1 MKKMSKILTFILVL
15 AMVLGTVAMAA
26 EPSYTISAT
35 DGSLEHGSITLTYT
49 YTVTKDVT
57 DDNNNTTSETKEVTE
72 TAFLKK
78 GSLSADIPKDAKVVI
93 SFNANTGYEFIGAKD
108 DANNPIE
115 DGAEITLTKSLIITP
130 EFRLKDTLG
139 GEAKISSFK
148 IDAICPSAYYWQQ
161 CHKKDSN
168 SNSVLDNN
176 LLKYTRYPG
185 KLNGTQS
192 PSTEIAKGYY
202 VDLTLYVNDAD
213 YAAFIS
219 TNGNSS
225 DKFSV
230 TTPGDSS
237 FLAGSTNPSASAV
250 INATTDGKGYS
261 ITLTGVYYVGGSD
274 NTLKLIVTQGNYN
287 AILSCKIDNATIIP
301 TTPDDDKPSEE
312 TTAAQP
318 YVIISSYSYGKGD
331 LVAGETRNVTMTF
344 RNTSKTMAVE
354 NMMVTMTLPDAM
366 MLTSSSN
373 SFYIESLAAEGT
385 ITKTVNVTVK
395 PTAAAQSHSMTVDF
409 TYDYLDNGTRR
420 NAKTTETIS
429 MPVLQVDRFTVTG
442 IDLPTQIFVGEENN
456 LSVNFVNKSRTDIY
470 NLSAKLSCEALSN
483 NGEEQYLGNLASGT
497 TSSADFY
504 ITANEKGELVG
515 EVIITYEDTNMNQ
528 RTVSVPF
535 TTQAASYEDI
545 YGPTDPVDP
554 GLDPVGPVEPETTGF
569 PWFWVIAGVVVV
581 AAGVFVALKL
591 RKNKKESVDEDEDI

>member
-1 MKKMSKILTFILVL
+1 MTVKKMSKILTFILVL
-15 AMVLGTVAMAA
+15 AMVLGTVAMAEVPTPA
-26 EPSYTISAT
+26 AKTPATQEETVTYTITAGTFTNGQMTVKYGTTQSPLASGASLTVEKDTEITVEFSAT
-35 DGSLEHGSITLTYT
+35 
-49 YTVTKDVT
+49 
-57 DDNNNTTSETKEVTE
+57 
-72 TAFLKK
+72 A
-78 GSLSADIPKDAKVVI
+78 
-93 SFNANTGYEFIGAKD
+93 GYEFVKATYKIGE
-108 DANNPIE
+108 NE
-115 DGAEITLTKSLIITP
+115 TSLSDGGKFTLTGNATITP
-130 EFRLKDTLG
+130 VFQAKSTLG
-139 GEAKISSFK
+139 GEKTADSFRL
-148 IDAICPSAYYWQQ
+148 DAICSGSYYWQMY
-161 CHKKDSN
+161 HKDMA
-168 SNSVLDNN
+168 NN
-176 LLKYTRYPG
+176 KKYTKYPG
-185 KLNGTQS
+185 S
-192 PSTEIAKGYY
+192 PADKVNPSSEIVKGNY
-202 VDLTLYVNDAD
+202 VDLTLYVTDNDFLKLCSSTD
-213 YAAFIS
+213 Y
-219 TNGNSS
+219 NKNN
-225 DKFSV
+225 FSV

-237 FLAGSTNPSASAV
+237 FLAGSGAGAEIEKWTVGSTDKGMV
-250 INATTDGKGYS
+250 IQ
-261 ITLTGVYYVGGSD
+261 LTGVYYVGGSD
-274 NTLKLIVTQGNYN
+274 NTLKLIITQGNYN
-287 AILSCKIDNATIIP
+287 AIVTCKIDNATIIP
-301 TTPDDDKPSEE
+301 TKPDDEKPDTE

-331 LVAGETRNVTMTF
+331 LVAGETRNITMTF

-409 TYDYLDNGTRR
+409 TYDYLDNGVRR

-442 IDLPTQIFVGEENN
+442 IDLPQQIFIGEENN

-470 NLSAKLSCEALSN
+470 NLSAKLNCEGLSN

-504 ITANEKGELVG
+504 ITGNEKGELVG

-535 TTQAASYEDI
+535 TTQVTSYEDVW
-545 YGPTDPVDP
+545 GPSNPSVDP
-554 GLDPVGPVEPETTGF
+554 GMDPGTDPGMEEPAGF
-569 PWFWVIAGVVVV
+569 PWFWVIGGVVVV
-581 AAGVFVALKL
+581 AAGVFVYLKL

>member
-15 AMVLGTVAMAA
+15 AMVLSTVAMAEVPTPAANTPATQEETVTYIITAGTVENGTLTIKYGSTQKPLTTGAKTAAIAKDTDITVVA
-26 EPSYTISAT
+26 EPKAGYELVALNYTIGETTTDIKT
-35 DGSLEHGSITLTYT
+35 DGKFTLT
-49 YTVTKDVT
+49 
-57 DDNNNTTSETKEVTE
+57 
-72 TAFLKK
+72 
-78 GSLSADIPKDAKVVI
+78 G
-93 SFNANTGYEFIGAKD
+93 NAT
-108 DANNPIE
+108 
-115 DGAEITLTKSLIITP
+115 ITP
-130 EFRLKDTLG
+130 VFQAKSTLG
-139 GEAKISSFK
+139 GEKTADSFRL
-148 IDAICPSAYYWQQ
+148 DAICSGSYYWQMY
-161 CHKKDSN
+161 HKDMA
-168 SNSVLDNN
+168 NN
-176 LLKYTRYPG
+176 KKYTKYPG
-185 KLNGTQS
+185 S
-192 PSTEIAKGYY
+192 PADKVNPSSEIVKGNY
-202 VDLTLYVNDAD
+202 VDLTLYVTDND
-213 YAAFIS
+213 FLKLCSS
-219 TNGNSS
+219 TGYSKDN
-225 DKFSV
+225 FSV

-237 FLAGSTNPSASAV
+237 FLAGSGAGAEIKKWTVGS
-250 INATTDGKGYS
+250 TDKGME
-261 ITLTGVYYVGGSD
+261 IQLTGVYYVGGSD
-274 NTLKLIVTQGNYN
+274 NTLKLIITQGNYN
-287 AILSCKIDNATIIP
+287 AIVTCKIDNATIIP
-301 TTPDDDKPSEE
+301 TKPDDEKPDTE

-331 LVAGETRNVTMTF
+331 LVAGETRNITMTF

-409 TYDYLDNGTRR
+409 TYDYLDNGVRR

-442 IDLPTQIFVGEENN
+442 IDLPQQIFIGEENN

-470 NLSAKLSCEALSN
+470 NLSAKLNCEGLSN

-504 ITANEKGELVG
+504 ITGNEKCELVG

-535 TTQAASYEDI
+535 TTQVTSYEDVW
-545 YGPTDPVDP
+545 GPSNPSVDP
-554 GLDPVGPVEPETTGF
+554 GMDPGTDPGMEEPAGF
-569 PWFWVIAGVVVV
+569 PWFWVIGGVAVV
-581 AAGVFVALKL
+581 AAGVFVYLKL

>member
-1 MKKMSKILTFILVL
+1 MTVKKMSKILIFILVL
-15 AMVLGTVAMAA
+15 AMVLGTVAMAEVPTPA
-26 EPSYTISAT
+26 AKTPATQEKTVTYTITAGIFTNGQMTIKYGTTQSPLASGASLTVEKDTEITVEFSAT
-35 DGSLEHGSITLTYT
+35 
-49 YTVTKDVT
+49 
-57 DDNNNTTSETKEVTE
+57 
-72 TAFLKK
+72 A
-78 GSLSADIPKDAKVVI
+78 
-93 SFNANTGYEFIGAKD
+93 GYEFVKATYKIGEK
-108 DANNPIE
+108 E
-115 DGAEITLTKSLIITP
+115 TSLSDGGKFTLTGDATITP
-130 EFRLKDTLG
+130 VFQAKSTLG
-139 GEAKISSFK
+139 GEKTADSFRL
-148 IDAICPSAYYWQQ
+148 DAICSGSYYWQMY
-161 CHKKDSN
+161 HKDMA
-168 SNSVLDNN
+168 NN
-176 LLKYTRYPG
+176 KKYTKYPG
-185 KLNGTQS
+185 DPADKVN
-192 PSTEIAKGYY
+192 PSSEIVKGNY
-202 VDLTLYVNDAD
+202 VDLTLYVTDD
-213 YAAFIS
+213 DFLSLYGS
-219 TNGNSS
+219 TGYSKNN
-225 DKFSV
+225 FSV

-237 FLAGSTNPSASAV
+237 FLAGSGAGAEIEKWTVGS
-250 INATTDGKGYS
+250 TDKGME
-261 ITLTGVYYVGGSD
+261 IQLTGVYYVGGSD
-274 NTLKLIVTQGNYN
+274 NTLKLIITQGNYN
-287 AILSCKIDNATIIP
+287 AIVTCKIDNATIIP
-301 TTPDDDKPSEE
+301 TKPDDEKPDTE

-331 LVAGETRNVTMTF
+331 LVAGETRNITMTF

-409 TYDYLDNGTRR
+409 TYDYLDNGVRR

-442 IDLPTQIFVGEENN
+442 IDLPQQIFIGEENN

-470 NLSAKLSCEALSN
+470 NLSAKLNCEGLSN

-504 ITANEKGELVG
+504 ITGNEKGELVG

-535 TTQAASYEDI
+535 TTQVTSYEDVW
-545 YGPTDPVDP
+545 GPSNPSVDP
-554 GLDPVGPVEPETTGF
+554 GMDPGTDPGMEEPAGF
-569 PWFWVIAGVVVV
+569 PWFWVIGGVAVV
-581 AAGVFVALKL
+581 AAGVFVYLKL

>member
-1 MKKMSKILTFILVL
+1 MTVKKMSKILIFILVL
-15 AMVLGTVAMAA
+15 AMVLGTVAMAEVPTPA
-26 EPSYTISAT
+26 AKTPATQEETVTYTITAGIFTNGQMTIKYGTTQSPLASGASLTVEKDTEITVEFSAT
-35 DGSLEHGSITLTYT
+35 
-49 YTVTKDVT
+49 
-57 DDNNNTTSETKEVTE
+57 
-72 TAFLKK
+72 A
-78 GSLSADIPKDAKVVI
+78 
-93 SFNANTGYEFIGAKD
+93 GYEFVKATYKIGEK
-108 DANNPIE
+108 E
-115 DGAEITLTKSLIITP
+115 TSLSDGGKFTLTGDATITP
-130 EFRLKDTLG
+130 VFQAKSTLG
-139 GEAKISSFK
+139 GEKTADSFRL
-148 IDAICPSAYYWQQ
+148 DAICSGSYYWQMY
-161 CHKKDSN
+161 HKDMA
-168 SNSVLDNN
+168 NN
-176 LLKYTRYPG
+176 KKYTKYPG
-185 KLNGTQS
+185 S
-192 PSTEIAKGYY
+192 PADKVNPSSEIVKGNY
-202 VDLTLYVNDAD
+202 VDLTLYVTDNDFLSL
-213 YAAFIS
+213 YGS
-219 TNGNSS
+219 TGYSKNN
-225 DKFSV
+225 FSV

-237 FLAGSTNPSASAV
+237 FLAGSGAGAEIEKWTVGSTDKGMV
-250 INATTDGKGYS
+250 IQ
-261 ITLTGVYYVGGSD
+261 LTGVYYVGGSD
-274 NTLKLIVTQGNYN
+274 NTLKLIITQGNYN
-287 AILSCKIDNATIIP
+287 AIVTCKIDNATIIP
-301 TTPDDDKPSEE
+301 TKPDDEKPDTE

-331 LVAGETRNVTMTF
+331 LVAGETRNITMTF

-409 TYDYLDNGTRR
+409 TYDYLDNGVRR

-442 IDLPTQIFVGEENN
+442 IDLPQQIFIGEENN

-470 NLSAKLSCEALSN
+470 NLSAKLNCEGLSN

-504 ITANEKGELVG
+504 ITGNEKCELVG

-535 TTQAASYEDI
+535 TTQVTSYEDVW
-545 YGPTDPVDP
+545 GPSNPSVDP
-554 GLDPVGPVEPETTGF
+554 GMDPGTDPGMEEPAGF
-569 PWFWVIAGVVVV
+569 PWFWVIGGVAVV
-581 AAGVFVALKL
+581 AAGVFVYLKL

>member
-1 MKKMSKILTFILVL
+1 MTVKKMSKILTFILVL
-15 AMVLGTVAMAA
+15 AMVLGTVAMAEVPTPAAKTPATQEETVTYTITAGTVENGTLTIKYGSTQKPLTTGAKTAAIAKDTDITVVA
-26 EPSYTISAT
+26 EPKAGYELVALNYTIGETTTDIKT
-35 DGSLEHGSITLTYT
+35 DGKFTLT
-49 YTVTKDVT
+49 
-57 DDNNNTTSETKEVTE
+57 
-72 TAFLKK
+72 
-78 GSLSADIPKDAKVVI
+78 G
-93 SFNANTGYEFIGAKD
+93 NAT
-108 DANNPIE
+108 
-115 DGAEITLTKSLIITP
+115 ITP
-130 EFRLKDTLG
+130 VFQAKSTLG
-139 GEAKISSFK
+139 GEKTADSFRL
-148 IDAICPSAYYWQQ
+148 DAICSGSYYWQMY
-161 CHKKDSN
+161 HKDMA
-168 SNSVLDNN
+168 NN
-176 LLKYTRYPG
+176 KKYTKYPG
-185 KLNGTQS
+185 S
-192 PSTEIAKGYY
+192 PADKVNPSSEIVKGNY
-202 VDLTLYVNDAD
+202 VDLTLYVTDTD
-213 YAAFIS
+213 YVTFI
-219 TNGNSS
+219 NGDT
-225 DKFSV
+225 DKNKLFSV

-237 FLAGSTNPSASAV
+237 FLAGNTTPSA
-250 INATTDGKGYS
+250 NAEIAAWEGKGY
-261 ITLTGVYYVGGSD
+261 TVKLTGVYYVGGSD
-274 NTLKLIVTQGNYN
+274 NTLKLIITQGNYN
-287 AILSCKIDNATIIP
+287 AILSCKIDNATIVP
-301 TTPDDDKPSEE
+301 EKENDKKPDEE

-331 LVAGETRNVTMTF
+331 LVAGETRNITMTF

-409 TYDYLDNGTRR
+409 TYDYLDNGVRR

-442 IDLPTQIFVGEENN
+442 IDLPQQIFIGEENN

-470 NLSAKLSCEALSN
+470 NLSAKLNCEGLSN

-504 ITANEKGELVG
+504 ITGNEKCELVG

-535 TTQAASYEDI
+535 TTQVTSYEDVW
-545 YGPTDPVDP
+545 GPSNPSVDP
-554 GLDPVGPVEPETTGF
+554 GTDPGTDPGMEEPAGF
-569 PWFWVIAGVVVV
+569 PWFWVIGGVAVV
-581 AAGVFVALKL
+581 AAGVFVYLKL

>member
-1 MKKMSKILTFILVL
+1 MTVKKMSKILTFILVL
-15 AMVLGTVAMAA
+15 AMVLSTVAMAA
-26 EPSYTISAT
+26 EPP
-35 DGSLEHGSITLTYT
+35 
-49 YTVTKDVT
+49 YTVSAPADSLTHGKITITYDTPDTEKGGTKTVNGFLNST
-57 DDNNNTTSETKEVTE
+57 TTSIKLPNDVKKIKVSF
-72 TAFLKK
+72 TAN
-78 GSLSADIPKDAKVVI
+78 P
-93 SFNANTGYEFIGAKD
+93 GYEFVSATYKVGDTDAKPVTD
-108 DANNPIE
+108 FGEI
-115 DGAEITLTKSLIITP
+115 EITDNTTITP
-130 EFRLKDTLG
+130 VFQAKSTLG
-139 GEAKISSFK
+139 GEKTADSFRL
-148 IDAICPSAYYWQQ
+148 DAICSGSYYWQMY
-161 CHKKDSN
+161 HKDMA
-168 SNSVLDNN
+168 NN
-176 LLKYTRYPG
+176 KKYTKYPG
-185 KLNGTQS
+185 S
-192 PSTEIAKGYY
+192 PADKVNPSSEIVKGNY
-202 VDLTLYVNDAD
+202 VDLTLYVTDTD
-213 YAAFIS
+213 YVTFI
-219 TNGNSS
+219 NGDTKKNEL
-225 DKFSV
+225 FSV

-237 FLAGSTNPSASAV
+237 FLAGNTTPSA
-250 INATTDGKGYS
+250 NAEIAAWEGKGY
-261 ITLTGVYYVGGSD
+261 TVKLTGVYYVGGND
-274 NTLKLIVTQGNYN
+274 NTLKLIITQGNYN
-287 AILSCKIDNATIIP
+287 AIVTCKIDNATIVP
-301 TTPDDDKPSEE
+301 EKENDKKPDEE

-331 LVAGETRNVTMTF
+331 LVAGETRNITMTF

-409 TYDYLDNGTRR
+409 TYDYLDNGVRR

-442 IDLPTQIFVGEENN
+442 IDLPQQIFIGEENN

-470 NLSAKLSCEALSN
+470 NLSAKLNCEGLSN

-504 ITANEKGELVG
+504 ITGNEKCELVG

-535 TTQAASYEDI
+535 TTQVTSYEDVW
-545 YGPTDPVDP
+545 GPSNPSVDP
-554 GLDPVGPVEPETTGF
+554 GMDPGTDPGMEEPAGF
-569 PWFWVIAGVVVV
+569 PWFWVIGGVAVV
-581 AAGVFVALKL
+581 AAGVFVYLKL

>member
-1 MKKMSKILTFILVL
+1 MTVKKISKILTFILVL
-15 AMVLGTVAMAA
+15 AMVLGTVAMAEVPTPAAKTPATKEETVTYTITAGTVENGTLTIKYGSTQEPLTTGAKTAAIAKDTDITVVA
-26 EPSYTISAT
+26 EPKAGYELVALNYTIGETTTDIKT
-35 DGSLEHGSITLTYT
+35 DGKFTLT
-49 YTVTKDVT
+49 
-57 DDNNNTTSETKEVTE
+57 
-72 TAFLKK
+72 
-78 GSLSADIPKDAKVVI
+78 G
-93 SFNANTGYEFIGAKD
+93 NAT
-108 DANNPIE
+108 
-115 DGAEITLTKSLIITP
+115 ITP
-130 EFRLKDTLG
+130 VFQAKSTLG
-139 GEAKISSFK
+139 GEKTADSFRL
-148 IDAICPSAYYWQQ
+148 DAICSGSYYWQMY
-161 CHKKDSN
+161 HKDMA
-168 SNSVLDNN
+168 NN
-176 LLKYTRYPG
+176 KKYTKYPG
-185 KLNGTQS
+185 PPADKVI
-192 PSTEIAKGYY
+192 PSSEIVKGNY
-202 VDLTLYVNDAD
+202 VDLTLYVTDTD
-213 YAAFIS
+213 YVTFI
-219 TNGNSS
+219 NGDITKNEL
-225 DKFSV
+225 FSV

-237 FLAGSTNPSASAV
+237 FLAGSGAGAEIEKWTVGSTDKGMV
-250 INATTDGKGYS
+250 IQ
-261 ITLTGVYYVGGSD
+261 LTGVYYVGGSD
-274 NTLKLIVTQGNYN
+274 NTLKLIITQGNYN
-287 AILSCKIDNATIIP
+287 AIVTCKIDNATIVP
-301 TTPDDDKPSEE
+301 EKENDKKPDEE

-409 TYDYLDNGTRR
+409 TYDYLDNGVRR

-442 IDLPTQIFVGEENN
+442 IDLPQQIFIGEENN

-470 NLSAKLSCEALSN
+470 NLSAKLNCEGLSN

-504 ITANEKGELVG
+504 ITGNEKGELVG

-535 TTQAASYEDI
+535 TTQVTSYEDVW
-545 YGPTDPVDP
+545 GPSNPSVDP
-554 GLDPVGPVEPETTGF
+554 GMDPGTDPGMEEPAGF
-569 PWFWVIAGVVVV
+569 PWFWVIGGVVVV
-581 AAGVFVALKL
+581 AAGVFVYLKL

>member
-15 AMVLGTVAMAA
+15 AMVLGTVAMAEVPTPA
-26 EPSYTISAT
+26 ANTPATQEETVTYTITAGIFTNGQMTIKYGTTQSPLASGASLTVEKDTEITVEFSAT
-35 DGSLEHGSITLTYT
+35 
-49 YTVTKDVT
+49 
-57 DDNNNTTSETKEVTE
+57 
-72 TAFLKK
+72 A
-78 GSLSADIPKDAKVVI
+78 
-93 SFNANTGYEFIGAKD
+93 GYEFVKATYKIGEK
-108 DANNPIE
+108 E
-115 DGAEITLTKSLIITP
+115 TSLSDGGKFTLTGDATITP
-130 EFRLKDTLG
+130 VFQAKSTLG
-139 GEAKISSFK
+139 GEKTADSFRL
-148 IDAICPSAYYWQQ
+148 DAICSGSYYWQMY
-161 CHKKDSN
+161 HKDMA
-168 SNSVLDNN
+168 NN
-176 LLKYTRYPG
+176 KKYTKYPG
-185 KLNGTQS
+185 S
-192 PSTEIAKGYY
+192 PADKVNPSSEIVKGNY
-202 VDLTLYVNDAD
+202 VDLTLYVTDND
-213 YAAFIS
+213 FLNLCSS
-219 TNGNSS
+219 TGYSKDN
-225 DKFSV
+225 FSV

-237 FLAGSTNPSASAV
+237 FLAGSGAGAEIGKWTVGSTDKGMV
-250 INATTDGKGYS
+250 IQ
-261 ITLTGVYYVGGSD
+261 LTGVYYVGGSD
-274 NTLKLIVTQGNYN
+274 NTLKLIITQGNYN
-287 AILSCKIDNATIIP
+287 AIVTCKIDNATIIP
-301 TTPDDDKPSEE
+301 TKPDDEKPDTE

-331 LVAGETRNVTMTF
+331 LVAGETRNITMTF

-409 TYDYLDNGTRR
+409 TYDYLDNGVRR

-442 IDLPTQIFVGEENN
+442 IDLPQQIFIGEENN

-470 NLSAKLSCEALSN
+470 NLSAKLNCEGLSN

-504 ITANEKGELVG
+504 ITGNEKCELVG

-535 TTQAASYEDI
+535 TTQVTSYEDVW
-545 YGPTDPVDP
+545 GPSNPSVDP
-554 GLDPVGPVEPETTGF
+554 GMDPGTDPGMEEPAGF
-569 PWFWVIAGVVVV
+569 PWFWVIGGVVVV
-581 AAGVFVALKL
+581 AAGVFVYLKL

>member
-1 MKKMSKILTFILVL
+1 MTVKKMSKILIFILVL
-15 AMVLGTVAMAA
+15 AMVLGTVAMADQSDGTNTGNTTNDTYTITAGSFENGTLTIKYDSTQSPLTAGAISKAIAKGTEVTILA
-26 EPSYTISAT
+26 EPKAGYELVALNYTIGETTTDIKT
-35 DGSLEHGSITLTYT
+35 DGKFTLT
-49 YTVTKDVT
+49 
-57 DDNNNTTSETKEVTE
+57 
-72 TAFLKK
+72 
-78 GSLSADIPKDAKVVI
+78 G
-93 SFNANTGYEFIGAKD
+93 NAT
-108 DANNPIE
+108 
-115 DGAEITLTKSLIITP
+115 ITP
-130 EFRLKDTLG
+130 VFQAKSTLG
-139 GEAKISSFK
+139 GEKTADSFRL
-148 IDAICPSAYYWQQ
+148 DAICSGSYYWQMY
-161 CHKKDSN
+161 HKDMA
-168 SNSVLDNN
+168 NN
-176 LLKYTRYPG
+176 KKYTKYPG
-185 KLNGTQS
+185 S
-192 PSTEIAKGYY
+192 PADKVNPSSEIVKGNY
-202 VDLTLYVNDAD
+202 VDLTLYVTDNDFLSL
-213 YAAFIS
+213 YGS
-219 TNGNSS
+219 TGYSKNN
-225 DKFSV
+225 FSV

-237 FLAGSTNPSASAV
+237 FLAGSGAGAEIEKWTVGSTDKGMV
-250 INATTDGKGYS
+250 IQ
-261 ITLTGVYYVGGSD
+261 LTGVYYVGGSD
-274 NTLKLIVTQGNYN
+274 NTLKLIITQGNYN
-287 AILSCKIDNATIIP
+287 AIVTCKIDNATIIP
-301 TTPDDDKPSEE
+301 TKPDDEKPDTE

-331 LVAGETRNVTMTF
+331 LVAGETRNITMTF

-409 TYDYLDNGTRR
+409 TYDYLDNGVRR

-442 IDLPTQIFVGEENN
+442 IDLPQQIFIGEENN

-470 NLSAKLSCEALSN
+470 NLSAKLNCEGLSN

-504 ITANEKGELVG
+504 ITGNEKCELVG

-535 TTQAASYEDI
+535 TTQVTSYEDVW
-545 YGPTDPVDP
+545 GPSNPSVDP
-554 GLDPVGPVEPETTGF
+554 GMDPGTDPGMEEPAGF
-569 PWFWVIAGVVVV
+569 PWFWVIGGVAVV
-581 AAGVFVALKL
+581 AAGVFVYLKL

>member
-1 MKKMSKILTFILVL
+1 MTVKKMSKILTFILVL
-15 AMVLGTVAMAA
+15 AMVLSTVAMAA
-26 EPSYTISAT
+26 DPP
-35 DGSLEHGSITLTYT
+35 
-49 YTVTKDVT
+49 YTVSAPADSLTHGKITITYDTADTEKGGTKTVNGFLNST
-57 DDNNNTTSETKEVTE
+57 TTSIKLPNDVKKIKVSF
-72 TAFLKK
+72 TAN
-78 GSLSADIPKDAKVVI
+78 P
-93 SFNANTGYEFIGAKD
+93 GYEFVSATYKVGDTDAKSVAD
-108 DANNPIE
+108 FGEI
-115 DGAEITLTKSLIITP
+115 EITGNTAITP
-130 EFRLKDTLG
+130 VFQAKSTLG
-139 GEAKISSFK
+139 GEKTADSFRL
-148 IDAICPSAYYWQQ
+148 DAICSGSYYWQMY
-161 CHKKDSN
+161 HKDMA
-168 SNSVLDNN
+168 NN
-176 LLKYTRYPG
+176 KKYTKYPG
-185 KLNGTQS
+185 PPADKVN
-192 PSTEIAKGYY
+192 PSSEIVKGNY
-202 VDLTLYVNDAD
+202 VDLTLYVTDD
-213 YAAFIS
+213 DFLSLYGS
-219 TNGNSS
+219 TGYSKNN
-225 DKFSV
+225 FSV

-237 FLAGSTNPSASAV
+237 FLAGSGAGAEIEKWTVGSTDKGMV
-250 INATTDGKGYS
+250 IQ
-261 ITLTGVYYVGGSD
+261 LTGVYYVGGSD
-274 NTLKLIVTQGNYN
+274 NTLKLIITQGNYN
-287 AILSCKIDNATIIP
+287 AIVTCKIDNATIIP
-301 TTPDDDKPSEE
+301 TKPDDEKPDTE

-331 LVAGETRNVTMTF
+331 LVAGETRNITMTF

-409 TYDYLDNGTRR
+409 TYDYLDNGVRR

-442 IDLPTQIFVGEENN
+442 IDLPQQIFIGEENN

-470 NLSAKLSCEALSN
+470 NLSAKLNCEGLSN

-504 ITANEKGELVG
+504 IKGNEKGELVG

-535 TTQAASYEDI
+535 TTQVTSYEDVW
-545 YGPTDPVDP
+545 GPSNPSVDP
-554 GLDPVGPVEPETTGF
+554 GMDPGTDPGMEDPAGF
-569 PWFWVIAGVVVV
+569 PWFWVIGGVVVV
-581 AAGVFVALKL
+581 AAGVFVYLKL

>member
-1 MKKMSKILTFILVL
+1 MTVKKMSKILTFILVL
-15 AMVLGTVAMAA
+15 AMVLSTVAMAEVPTPAAKTPATKEETVTYTITAGTVENGTLTIKYGSTQEPLTTGAKTAAIAKDTDITVVA
-26 EPSYTISAT
+26 EPKAGYELVALNYTIGETTTDIKT
-35 DGSLEHGSITLTYT
+35 DGKFTLT
-49 YTVTKDVT
+49 
-57 DDNNNTTSETKEVTE
+57 
-72 TAFLKK
+72 
-78 GSLSADIPKDAKVVI
+78 G
-93 SFNANTGYEFIGAKD
+93 NAT
-108 DANNPIE
+108 
-115 DGAEITLTKSLIITP
+115 ITP
-130 EFRLKDTLG
+130 VFQAKSTLG
-139 GEAKISSFK
+139 GEKTADSFRL
-148 IDAICPSAYYWQQ
+148 DAICSGSYYWQMY
-161 CHKKDSN
+161 HKDMA
-168 SNSVLDNN
+168 NN
-176 LLKYTRYPG
+176 KKYTKYPG
-185 KLNGTQS
+185 S
-192 PSTEIAKGYY
+192 PADKVNPSSEIVKGNY
-202 VDLTLYVNDAD
+202 VDLTLYVTDNDFLSL
-213 YAAFIS
+213 YGS
-219 TNGNSS
+219 TGYSKNN
-225 DKFSV
+225 FSV

-237 FLAGSTNPSASAV
+237 FLAGSGAGAEIEKWTVGS
-250 INATTDGKGYS
+250 TDKGME
-261 ITLTGVYYVGGSD
+261 IQLTGVYYVGGSD
-274 NTLKLIVTQGNYN
+274 NTLKLIITQGNYN
-287 AILSCKIDNATIIP
+287 AIVTCKIDNATIIP
-301 TTPDDDKPSEE
+301 TKPDDEKPDTE

-331 LVAGETRNVTMTF
+331 LVAGETRNITMTF

-409 TYDYLDNGTRR
+409 TYDYLDNGVRR

-442 IDLPTQIFVGEENN
+442 IDLPQQIFIGEENN

-470 NLSAKLSCEALSN
+470 NLSAKLNCEGLSN

-504 ITANEKGELVG
+504 ITGNEKCELVG

-535 TTQAASYEDI
+535 TTQVTSYEDVW
-545 YGPTDPVDP
+545 GPSNPSVDP
-554 GLDPVGPVEPETTGF
+554 GMDPGTDPGMEEPAGF
-569 PWFWVIAGVVVV
+569 PWFWVIGGVVVV
-581 AAGVFVALKL
+581 AAGVFVYLKL

>member
-15 AMVLGTVAMAA
+15 AMVLGTVAMAEVPTPA
-26 EPSYTISAT
+26 AKTPATQEETVTYTITAGIFTNGQMTIKYGTTQSPLASGASLTVEKDTEITVEFSAT
-35 DGSLEHGSITLTYT
+35 
-49 YTVTKDVT
+49 
-57 DDNNNTTSETKEVTE
+57 
-72 TAFLKK
+72 A
-78 GSLSADIPKDAKVVI
+78 
-93 SFNANTGYEFIGAKD
+93 GYEFVKATYKIGEK
-108 DANNPIE
+108 E
-115 DGAEITLTKSLIITP
+115 TSLSDGGKFTLTGDATITP
-130 EFRLKDTLG
+130 VFQAKSTLG
-139 GEAKISSFK
+139 GEKTADSFRL
-148 IDAICPSAYYWQQ
+148 DAICSGSYYWQMY
-161 CHKKDSN
+161 HKDMA
-168 SNSVLDNN
+168 NN
-176 LLKYTRYPG
+176 KKYTKYPG
-185 KLNGTQS
+185 S
-192 PSTEIAKGYY
+192 PADKVNPSSEIVKGNY
-202 VDLTLYVNDAD
+202 VDLTLYVTDNDFLSL
-213 YAAFIS
+213 YGS
-219 TNGNSS
+219 TGYSKNN
-225 DKFSV
+225 FSV

-237 FLAGSTNPSASAV
+237 FLAGSGAGAEIEKWTVGSTDKGMV
-250 INATTDGKGYS
+250 IQ
-261 ITLTGVYYVGGSD
+261 LTGVYYVGGSD
-274 NTLKLIVTQGNYN
+274 NTLKLIITQGNYN
-287 AILSCKIDNATIIP
+287 AIVTCKIDNATIIP
-301 TTPDDDKPSEE
+301 TKPDDEKPDTE

-318 YVIISSYSYGKGD
+318 YVIFSSYSYGKGD
-331 LVAGETRNVTMTF
+331 LVAGETRNITMTF

-409 TYDYLDNGTRR
+409 TYDYLDNGVRR

-442 IDLPTQIFVGEENN
+442 IDLPQQIFIGEENN

-470 NLSAKLSCEALSN
+470 NLSAKLNCEGLSN

-504 ITANEKGELVG
+504 ITGNEKCELVG

-535 TTQAASYEDI
+535 TTQVTSYEDVW
-545 YGPTDPVDP
+545 GPSNPSVDP
-554 GLDPVGPVEPETTGF
+554 GTDPGMEEPAGF
-569 PWFWVIAGVVVV
+569 PWFWVIGGVVVV
-581 AAGVFVALKL
+581 AAGVFVYLKL

>member
-1 MKKMSKILTFILVL
+1 MTVKKMSKILTFILVL
-15 AMVLGTVAMAA
+15 AMVLSTVAMAA
-26 EPSYTISAT
+26 EPPYTITAGT
-35 DGSLEHGSITLTYT
+35 LTNGSISLTLVGSDGNDTSLGNIT
-49 YTVTKDVT
+49 ATGGKIENIAKDSKV
-57 DDNNNTTSETKEVTE
+57 
-72 TAFLKK
+72 
-78 GSLSADIPKDAKVVI
+78 KVV
-93 SFNANTGYEFIGAKD
+93 FVPNPGYEFLRASDNTGKAIKD
-108 DANNPIE
+108 GDVLT
-115 DGAEITLTKSLIITP
+115 ITDNLTITP
-130 EFRLKDTLG
+130 EFAPKASLGSAAAVNSYTLQ
-139 GEAKISSFK
+139 
-148 IDAICPSAYYWQQ
+148 AICPSAYYWQQ
-161 CHKKDSN
+161 YHKTTGGGDT
-168 SNSVLDNN
+168 
-176 LLKYTRYPG
+176 KYTRYPG

-213 YAAFIS
+213 YATFIGQDTS
-219 TNGNSS
+219 KNDN
-225 DKFSV
+225 FSV

-237 FLAGSTNPSASAV
+237 FLAGNTSPAA
-250 INATTDGKGYS
+250 NAEIAAWEGKGYT

-287 AILSCKIDNATIIP
+287 AILSCKIDNATIVP
-301 TTPDDDKPSEE
+301 EKENDKKPDEE

-409 TYDYLDNGTRR
+409 TYDYLDNGVRR

-442 IDLPTQIFVGEENN
+442 IDLPQQIFIGEENN

-470 NLSAKLSCEALSN
+470 NLSAKLNCEGLSN

-504 ITANEKGELVG
+504 ITGNEKGELVG

-535 TTQAASYEDI
+535 TTQVTSYEDVW
-545 YGPTDPVDP
+545 GPSNPSVDP
-554 GLDPVGPVEPETTGF
+554 GMDPGTDPGMEEPAGF
-569 PWFWVIAGVVVV
+569 PWFWVIGGVVVV
-581 AAGVFVALKL
+581 AAGVFVYLKL

>member
-1 MKKMSKILTFILVL
+1 MTVKKISKILTFILVL
-15 AMVLGTVAMAA
+15 AMVLGTVAMADQSEGTNTGNTTNDTYTITAGKFENGTLTIKYNSTQSPLTAGATSSAIAKGTEVTILA
-26 EPSYTISAT
+26 EPKAGYELAALNYTIGETTTDIKT
-35 DGSLEHGSITLTYT
+35 DGKFVLTGNA
-49 YTVTKDVT
+49 TVTPV
-57 DDNNNTTSETKEVTE
+57 
-72 TAFLKK
+72 FQ
-78 GSLSADIPKDAKVVI
+78 AK
-93 SFNANTGYEFIGAKD
+93 S
-108 DANNPIE
+108 
-115 DGAEITLTKSLIITP
+115 
-130 EFRLKDTLG
+130 TLG
-139 GEAKISSFK
+139 GEKTADSFRL
-148 IDAICPSAYYWQQ
+148 DAICSGSYYWQMY
-161 CHKKDSN
+161 HKDMA
-168 SNSVLDNN
+168 NN
-176 LLKYTRYPG
+176 KKYTKYPG
-185 KLNGTQS
+185 S
-192 PSTEIAKGYY
+192 PADKVNPSSEIVKGNY
-202 VDLTLYVNDAD
+202 VDLTLYVTDNDFLKL
-213 YAAFIS
+213 YSS
-219 TNGNSS
+219 TGYSKDN
-225 DKFSV
+225 FSV

-237 FLAGSTNPSASAV
+237 FLAGSGAGAEIEKWTVDN
-250 INATTDGKGYS
+250 TDKGMV

-274 NTLKLIVTQGNYN
+274 NTLKLIITQGNYN
-287 AILSCKIDNATIIP
+287 AIVTCKIDNATIIP
-301 TTPDDDKPSEE
+301 TKPDDEKPDTE

-331 LVAGETRNVTMTF
+331 LVAGETRNITMTV

-409 TYDYLDNGTRR
+409 TYDYLDNGVRR
-420 NAKTTETIS
+420 NAKTTESIS

-442 IDLPTQIFVGEENN
+442 IDLPQQIFIGEENN

-470 NLSAKLSCEALSN
+470 NLSAKLNCEGLSN

-504 ITANEKGELVG
+504 ITGNEKGELVG

-535 TTQAASYEDI
+535 TTQVTSYEDVW
-545 YGPTDPVDP
+545 GPQGPAGPQNPDDP
-554 GLDPVGPVEPETTGF
+554 GMDPGMEEPAGF
-569 PWFWVIAGVVVV
+569 PWFWVIGGVVVV
-581 AAGVFVALKL
+581 AAGVFVYLKL

>member
-1 MKKMSKILTFILVL
+1 MTVKKMSKILIFILVL
-15 AMVLGTVAMAA
+15 AMVLGTVAMAEVPTPA
-26 EPSYTISAT
+26 AKTPATQEETVTYTITAGIFTNGQMTIKYGTTQSPLASGASLTVEKDTEITVEFSAT
-35 DGSLEHGSITLTYT
+35 
-49 YTVTKDVT
+49 
-57 DDNNNTTSETKEVTE
+57 
-72 TAFLKK
+72 A
-78 GSLSADIPKDAKVVI
+78 
-93 SFNANTGYEFIGAKD
+93 GYEFVKATYKIGEK
-108 DANNPIE
+108 E
-115 DGAEITLTKSLIITP
+115 TSLSDGGKFTLTGDATITP
-130 EFRLKDTLG
+130 VFQAKSTLG
-139 GEAKISSFK
+139 GEKTADSFRL
-148 IDAICPSAYYWQQ
+148 DAICSGSYYWQMY
-161 CHKKDSN
+161 HKDMA
-168 SNSVLDNN
+168 NN
-176 LLKYTRYPG
+176 KKYTKYPG
-185 KLNGTQS
+185 S
-192 PSTEIAKGYY
+192 PADKVNPSSEIVKGNY
-202 VDLTLYVNDAD
+202 VDLTLYVTDNDFLSL
-213 YAAFIS
+213 YGS
-219 TNGNSS
+219 TGYSKNN
-225 DKFSV
+225 FSV

-237 FLAGSTNPSASAV
+237 FLAGSGAGAEIEKWTVGSTDKGMV
-250 INATTDGKGYS
+250 IQ
-261 ITLTGVYYVGGSD
+261 LTGVYYVGGND

-287 AILSCKIDNATIIP
+287 AILSCKIDNATIVP
-301 TTPDDDKPSEE
+301 EKENDKKPDEE

-331 LVAGETRNVTMTF
+331 LVAGETRNITMTF

-409 TYDYLDNGTRR
+409 TYDYLDNGVRR

-442 IDLPTQIFVGEENN
+442 IDLPQQIFIGEENN

-470 NLSAKLSCEALSN
+470 NLSAKLNCEGLSN

-504 ITANEKGELVG
+504 ITGNEKCELVG

-535 TTQAASYEDI
+535 TTQVTSYEDVW
-545 YGPTDPVDP
+545 GPSNPSVDP
-554 GLDPVGPVEPETTGF
+554 GMDPGTDPGMEEPAGF
-569 PWFWVIAGVVVV
+569 PWFWVIGGVVVV
-581 AAGVFVALKL
+581 AAGVFVYLKL

>member
-1 MKKMSKILTFILVL
+1 MTVKKMSKILIFILVL
-15 AMVLGTVAMAA
+15 AMVLGTVAMAEVPTPA
-26 EPSYTISAT
+26 AKTPATQEETVTYTITAGIFTNGQMTIKYGTTQSPLASGASLTVEKDTEITVEFSAT
-35 DGSLEHGSITLTYT
+35 
-49 YTVTKDVT
+49 
-57 DDNNNTTSETKEVTE
+57 
-72 TAFLKK
+72 A
-78 GSLSADIPKDAKVVI
+78 
-93 SFNANTGYEFIGAKD
+93 GYEFVKATYKIGEK
-108 DANNPIE
+108 E
-115 DGAEITLTKSLIITP
+115 TSLSDGGKFTLTGNATITP
-130 EFRLKDTLG
+130 VFQAKSTLG
-139 GEAKISSFK
+139 GEKTADSFRL
-148 IDAICPSAYYWQQ
+148 DAICSGSYYWQMY
-161 CHKKDSN
+161 HKDMA
-168 SNSVLDNN
+168 NN
-176 LLKYTRYPG
+176 KKYTKYPG
-185 KLNGTQS
+185 S
-192 PSTEIAKGYY
+192 PADKVNPSSEIVKGNY
-202 VDLTLYVNDAD
+202 VDLTLYVTDD
-213 YAAFIS
+213 DFLSLYGS
-219 TNGNSS
+219 TGYSKNN
-225 DKFSV
+225 FSV

-237 FLAGSTNPSASAV
+237 FLAGSGAGAEIEKWTVGS
-250 INATTDGKGYS
+250 TDKGME
-261 ITLTGVYYVGGSD
+261 IQLTGVYYVGGND
-274 NTLKLIVTQGNYN
+274 NTLKLIITQGNYN
-287 AILSCKIDNATIIP
+287 AIVTCKIDNATIIP
-301 TTPDDDKPSEE
+301 TKPDDEKPDTE

-409 TYDYLDNGTRR
+409 TYDYLDNGVRR

-442 IDLPTQIFVGEENN
+442 IDLPQQIFIGEENN

-470 NLSAKLSCEALSN
+470 NLSAKLNCEGLSN

-504 ITANEKGELVG
+504 ITGNEKGELVG

-535 TTQAASYEDI
+535 TTQVTSYEDVW
-545 YGPTDPVDP
+545 GPSNPSVDP
-554 GLDPVGPVEPETTGF
+554 GMDPGTDPGMEEPAGF
-569 PWFWVIAGVVVV
+569 PWFWVIGGVAVV
-581 AAGVFVALKL
+581 AAGVFVYLKL

>member
-1 MKKMSKILTFILVL
+1 MTVKKMSKILTFILVL
-15 AMVLGTVAMAA
+15 AMVLSTVAMAA
-26 EPSYTISAT
+26 EPP
-35 DGSLEHGSITLTYT
+35 
-49 YTVTKDVT
+49 YTVSAPADSLTHGKITITYDTADTEKGGTKTVNGFLNST
-57 DDNNNTTSETKEVTE
+57 TTSIKLPDDVKKIKVSF
-72 TAFLKK
+72 TAN
-78 GSLSADIPKDAKVVI
+78 P
-93 SFNANTGYEFIGAKD
+93 GYEFVSATYKVGDTDAKSVAD
-108 DANNPIE
+108 F
-115 DGAEITLTKSLIITP
+115 GEINITGDTAITP
-130 EFRLKDTLG
+130 AFQAKSTLG
-139 GEAKISSFK
+139 GEKTADSFRL
-148 IDAICPSAYYWQQ
+148 DAICSGSYYWQMY
-161 CHKKDSN
+161 HKDMA
-168 SNSVLDNN
+168 NN
-176 LLKYTRYPG
+176 KKYTKYPG
-185 KLNGTQS
+185 S
-192 PSTEIAKGYY
+192 PADKVNPSSEIVKGNY
-202 VDLTLYVNDAD
+202 VDLTLYVTDNDFLKL
-213 YAAFIS
+213 YSS
-219 TNGNSS
+219 TGYSKDN
-225 DKFSV
+225 FSV

-237 FLAGSTNPSASAV
+237 FLAGSGAGAEIEKWTVGSTDKGMV
-250 INATTDGKGYS
+250 IQ
-261 ITLTGVYYVGGSD
+261 LTGVYYVGGSD
-274 NTLKLIVTQGNYN
+274 NTLKLIITQGNYN
-287 AILSCKIDNATIIP
+287 AILSCKIDNATIVP
-301 TTPDDDKPSEE
+301 EKENDKKPDEE

-331 LVAGETRNVTMTF
+331 LVAGETRNITMTF

-409 TYDYLDNGTRR
+409 TYDYLDNGVRR

-442 IDLPTQIFVGEENN
+442 IDLPQQIFIGEENN

-470 NLSAKLSCEALSN
+470 NLSAKLNCEGLSN

-504 ITANEKGELVG
+504 ITGNEKGELVG

-535 TTQAASYEDI
+535 TTQVTSYEDVW
-545 YGPTDPVDP
+545 GPSNPSVDP
-554 GLDPVGPVEPETTGF
+554 GMDPGTDPGMEEPAGF
-569 PWFWVIAGVVVV
+569 PWFWVIGGVVVV
-581 AAGVFVALKL
+581 AAGVFVYLKL

>member
-15 AMVLGTVAMAA
+15 AMVLSTVAMAA
-26 EPSYTISAT
+26 DTP
-35 DGSLEHGSITLTYT
+35 
-49 YTVTKDVT
+49 YTVSAPVDSLTHGKITITYDTADTEKGGTKTVNGFLNST
-57 DDNNNTTSETKEVTE
+57 TTSIKLPNDVKKIKVSF
-72 TAFLKK
+72 TAN
-78 GSLSADIPKDAKVVI
+78 P
-93 SFNANTGYEFIGAKD
+93 GYEFVSATYKVGDTDAKSVAD
-108 DANNPIE
+108 FGEI
-115 DGAEITLTKSLIITP
+115 EITGNTAITP
-130 EFRLKDTLG
+130 VFQAKSTLG
-139 GEAKISSFK
+139 GEKTADSFRL
-148 IDAICPSAYYWQQ
+148 DAICSGSYYWQMY
-161 CHKKDSN
+161 HKDMA
-168 SNSVLDNN
+168 NN
-176 LLKYTRYPG
+176 KKYTKYPG
-185 KLNGTQS
+185 S
-192 PSTEIAKGYY
+192 PADKVNPSSEIVKGNY
-202 VDLTLYVNDAD
+202 VDLTLYVTDD
-213 YAAFIS
+213 DFLSLCGTTSY
-219 TNGNSS
+219 
-225 DKFSV
+225 DKNNFSV

-237 FLAGSTNPSASAV
+237 FLAGSGAGAEIEKWTVGSTDKGMV
-250 INATTDGKGYS
+250 IQ
-261 ITLTGVYYVGGSD
+261 LTGVYYVGGSD
-274 NTLKLIVTQGNYN
+274 NTLKLIITQGNYN
-287 AILSCKIDNATIIP
+287 AIVTCKIDNATIVP
-301 TTPDDDKPSEE
+301 EKENDKKPDEE

-331 LVAGETRNVTMTF
+331 LVAGETRNITMTF

-409 TYDYLDNGTRR
+409 TYDYLDNGVRR

-442 IDLPTQIFVGEENN
+442 IDLPQQIFIGEENN

-470 NLSAKLSCEALSN
+470 NLSAKLNCEGLSN

-504 ITANEKGELVG
+504 ITGNEKCELVG

-535 TTQAASYEDI
+535 TTQVTSYEDVW
-545 YGPTDPVDP
+545 GPSNPSVDP
-554 GLDPVGPVEPETTGF
+554 GTDPGTDPGMEEPAGF
-569 PWFWVIAGVVVV
+569 PWFWVIGGVVVV
-581 AAGVFVALKL
+581 AAGVFVYLKL

>member
-15 AMVLGTVAMAA
+15 AMVLGTVAMAEVPTPA
-26 EPSYTISAT
+26 ANTPATQEETVTYTITAGTFTNGQMTIKYGTTQSPLASGASLTVEKDTEITVEFSAT
-35 DGSLEHGSITLTYT
+35 
-49 YTVTKDVT
+49 
-57 DDNNNTTSETKEVTE
+57 
-72 TAFLKK
+72 A
-78 GSLSADIPKDAKVVI
+78 
-93 SFNANTGYEFIGAKD
+93 GYEFVKATYKIGEK
-108 DANNPIE
+108 E
-115 DGAEITLTKSLIITP
+115 TSLSDGGKFTLTGDATITP
-130 EFRLKDTLG
+130 VFQAKSTLG
-139 GEAKISSFK
+139 GEKTADSFRL
-148 IDAICPSAYYWQQ
+148 DAICSGSYYWQMY
-161 CHKKDSN
+161 HKDMA
-168 SNSVLDNN
+168 NN
-176 LLKYTRYPG
+176 KKYTKYPG
-185 KLNGTQS
+185 S
-192 PSTEIAKGYY
+192 PADKVNPSSEIVKGNY
-202 VDLTLYVNDAD
+202 VDLTLYVTDNDFLSL
-213 YAAFIS
+213 YGS
-219 TNGNSS
+219 TGYSKNN
-225 DKFSV
+225 FSV

-237 FLAGSTNPSASAV
+237 FLAGSGAGAEIEKWTVGSTDKGMV
-250 INATTDGKGYS
+250 IQ
-261 ITLTGVYYVGGSD
+261 LTGVYYVGGSD
-274 NTLKLIVTQGNYN
+274 NTLKLIITQGNYN
-287 AILSCKIDNATIIP
+287 AIVTCKIDNATIIP
-301 TTPDDDKPSEE
+301 TKPDDEKPDTE

-331 LVAGETRNVTMTF
+331 LVAGETRNITMTF
-344 RNTSKTMAVE
+344 RNTSKTMAIE

-409 TYDYLDNGTRR
+409 TYDYLDNGVRR

-442 IDLPTQIFVGEENN
+442 IDLPQQIFIGEENN

-470 NLSAKLSCEALSN
+470 NLSAKLNCEGLSN

-504 ITANEKGELVG
+504 ITGNEKCELVG

-535 TTQAASYEDI
+535 TTQVTSYEDVW
-545 YGPTDPVDP
+545 GPSNPSVDP
-554 GLDPVGPVEPETTGF
+554 GMDPGTDPGMEEPAGF
-569 PWFWVIAGVVVV
+569 PWFWVIGGVAVV
-581 AAGVFVALKL
+581 AAGVFVYLKL

>member
-15 AMVLGTVAMAA
+15 AMVLGTVAMAEVPTPA
-26 EPSYTISAT
+26 ANTPATQEETVTYTITAGTFTNGQMTIKYGTTQSPLASGASLTVEKDTEITVEFSAT
-35 DGSLEHGSITLTYT
+35 
-49 YTVTKDVT
+49 
-57 DDNNNTTSETKEVTE
+57 
-72 TAFLKK
+72 A
-78 GSLSADIPKDAKVVI
+78 
-93 SFNANTGYEFIGAKD
+93 GYEFVKATYKIGEK
-108 DANNPIE
+108 E
-115 DGAEITLTKSLIITP
+115 TSLSDGGKFTLTGDATITP
-130 EFRLKDTLG
+130 VFQAKSTLG
-139 GEAKISSFK
+139 GEKTADSFRL
-148 IDAICPSAYYWQQ
+148 DAICSGSYYWQMY
-161 CHKKDSN
+161 HKDMA
-168 SNSVLDNN
+168 NN
-176 LLKYTRYPG
+176 KKYTKYPG
-185 KLNGTQS
+185 S
-192 PSTEIAKGYY
+192 PADKVNPSSEIVKGNY
-202 VDLTLYVNDAD
+202 VDLTLYVTDND
-213 YAAFIS
+213 FLKLCSS
-219 TNGNSS
+219 TGYSKDN
-225 DKFSV
+225 FSV

-237 FLAGSTNPSASAV
+237 FLAGSGAGAEIGKWTVGSTDKGMV
-250 INATTDGKGYS
+250 IQ
-261 ITLTGVYYVGGSD
+261 LTGVYYVGGSD
-274 NTLKLIVTQGNYN
+274 NTLKLIITQGNYN
-287 AILSCKIDNATIIP
+287 AIVTCKIDNATIIP
-301 TTPDDDKPSEE
+301 TKPDDEKPDTE

-409 TYDYLDNGTRR
+409 TYDYLDNGVRR
-420 NAKTTETIS
+420 NAKTTESIS

-442 IDLPTQIFVGEENN
+442 IDLPQEIFMGEESN

-470 NLSAKLSCEALSN
+470 NLSAKLNCEGLSN

-504 ITANEKGELVG
+504 ITGNEKGELVG

-535 TTQAASYEDI
+535 TTKVTSYEDVW
-545 YGPTDPVDP
+545 GPQ
-554 GLDPVGPVEPETTGF
+554 GPVGPQNPDDPGMDPGMEQPAGF
-569 PWFWVIAGVVVV
+569 PWFWVIGGVVVV
-581 AAGVFVALKL
+581 AAGVFVYLKL

>member
-15 AMVLGTVAMAA
+15 AMVLGTVAMAEVPTPA
-26 EPSYTISAT
+26 ANTPATQEETVTYTITAGTFTNGQMTIKYGTTQSPLASGASLTVEKDTEITVEFSAT
-35 DGSLEHGSITLTYT
+35 
-49 YTVTKDVT
+49 
-57 DDNNNTTSETKEVTE
+57 
-72 TAFLKK
+72 A
-78 GSLSADIPKDAKVVI
+78 
-93 SFNANTGYEFIGAKD
+93 GYEFVKATYKIGEK
-108 DANNPIE
+108 E
-115 DGAEITLTKSLIITP
+115 TSLSDGGKFTLTGDATITP
-130 EFRLKDTLG
+130 VFQAKSTLG
-139 GEAKISSFK
+139 GEKTADSFRL
-148 IDAICPSAYYWQQ
+148 DAICSGSYYWQMY
-161 CHKKDSN
+161 HKDMA
-168 SNSVLDNN
+168 NN
-176 LLKYTRYPG
+176 KKYTKYPG
-185 KLNGTQS
+185 S
-192 PSTEIAKGYY
+192 PADKVNPSSEIVKGNY
-202 VDLTLYVNDAD
+202 VDLTLYVTDNDFLSLCGTTS
-213 YAAFIS
+213 Y
-219 TNGNSS
+219 
-225 DKFSV
+225 DKNNFSV

-237 FLAGSTNPSASAV
+237 FLAGSGAGAEIEKWTVGSTDKGMV
-250 INATTDGKGYS
+250 IQ
-261 ITLTGVYYVGGSD
+261 LTGVYYVGGSD
-274 NTLKLIVTQGNYN
+274 NTLKLIITQGNYN
-287 AILSCKIDNATIIP
+287 AIVTCKIDNATIIP
-301 TTPDDDKPSEE
+301 TKPDDEKPDTE

-331 LVAGETRNVTMTF
+331 LVAGETRNITMTF

-409 TYDYLDNGTRR
+409 TYDYLDNGVRR

-442 IDLPTQIFVGEENN
+442 IDLPQQIFIGEENN

-470 NLSAKLSCEALSN
+470 NLSAKLNCEGLSN

-504 ITANEKGELVG
+504 ITGNEKCELVG

-535 TTQAASYEDI
+535 TTQVTSYEDVW
-545 YGPTDPVDP
+545 GPSNPSIDPGMDPGTDP
-554 GLDPVGPVEPETTGF
+554 GMEEPAGF
-569 PWFWVIAGVVVV
+569 PWFWVIGGVVVV
-581 AAGVFVALKL
+581 AAGVFVYLKL